1 MVFPKCR
8 SGYAHRPYL
17 RVPPGAGGGQ
27 MPSGFGRML
36 SLHYYSNIAK
46 DLLPTANE
54 EVYPLYAI
62 KDWNEISLHWVE
74 TFYQKENVRGMLN
87 NFIVSGLEEYFL
99 VCFGQTLLI
108 ICKRPAD
115 FLVWRTV

>member
-1 MVFPKCR
+1 
-8 SGYAHRPYL
+8 
-17 RVPPGAGGGQ
+17 

-62 KDWNEISLHWVE
+62 KDWNEMSLHWVD
-74 TFYQKENVRGMLN
+74 TFYQKENVRGMLKIASC
-87 NFIVSGLEEYFL
+87 FWARKIFALI
-99 VCFGQTLLI
+99 CFGQ
-108 ICKRPAD
+108 
-115 FLVWRTV
+115 

>member
-1 MVFPKCR
+1 
-8 SGYAHRPYL
+8 
-17 RVPPGAGGGQ
+17 

-87 NFIVSGLEEYFL
+87 NFVVSGLEEYSWFVSDRL
-99 VCFGQTLLI
+99 CWSVINDQT
-108 ICKRPAD
+108 
-115 FLVWRTV
+115 F

>member
-1 MVFPKCR
+1 
-8 SGYAHRPYL
+8 
-17 RVPPGAGGGQ
+17 
-27 MPSGFGRML
+27 MPSFQPPEE
-36 SLHYYSNIAK
+36 HYLFLDSDKLQNISNDTFFLPMSFHIVVTHQVCQYANIAK

-87 NFIVSGLEEYFL
+87 NFVVSGLEEYSWFVSDRL
-99 VCFGQTLLI
+99 C
-108 ICKRPAD
+108 
-115 FLVWRTV
+115 

>member
-1 MVFPKCR
+1 
-8 SGYAHRPYL
+8 
-17 RVPPGAGGGQ
+17 

-62 KDWNEISLHWVE
+62 KDWNEISLHWVD

-87 NFIVSGLEEYFL
+87 INNYLCVWGREKYFL
-99 VCFGQTLLI
+99 VCFGQKFWTFYGRNFTLVALQLQ
-108 ICKRPAD
+108 K
-115 FLVWRTV
+115 FMF